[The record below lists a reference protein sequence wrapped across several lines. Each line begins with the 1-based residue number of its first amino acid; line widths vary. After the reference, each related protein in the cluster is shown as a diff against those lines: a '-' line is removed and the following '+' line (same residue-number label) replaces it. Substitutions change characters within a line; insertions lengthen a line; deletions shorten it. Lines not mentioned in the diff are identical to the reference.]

1 MRTHWGIGC
10 ARFFSRAD
18 TTNRVPGADSVF
30 VTMKTKLIQNII
42 TPAIA
47 LIVSATSLQAGT
59 QISEKR
65 IHEPVA
71 TVAEGGPYWAIFGGA
86 NVKQSSDNNQS
97 RGGVGR
103 LADEEQN
110 ELGWF
115 AGVKWGYDFAS
126 SSRVH
131 FALEVEG
138 LYSKLDAETESND
151 GGFSLR
157 TKGDFSAAALM
168 VNGLI
173 KFEPIYTIRPYI
185 GVGAGV
191 AYVELQD
198 VESEVTFKGTRLAN
212 RTQQDAEDWT
222 FAYQGIAGLDFMVN
236 ERISIFTE
244 YKALVFH
251 DAVGTENY
259 INHLVGIGV
268 RVKY

>member
-1 MRTHWGIGC
+1 MQ
-10 ARFFSRAD
+10 
-18 TTNRVPGADSVF
+18 
-30 VTMKTKLIQNII
+30 TKLIQNTI
-42 TPAIA
+42 TPILA
-47 LIVSATSLQAGT
+47 LIVSATSLHAGT

-65 IHEPVA
+65 ISEPVA

-115 AGVKWGYDFAS
+115 AGLKYGYEFAS
-126 SSRVH
+126 PNRVR
-131 FALEVEG
+131 FALEGEL
-138 LYSKLDAETESND
+138 LYSQLDAETESND
-151 GGFSLR
+151 GAFSLR
-157 TKGDFSAAALM
+157 TKGDFSAAAFM
-168 VNGLI
+168 INGLV
-173 KFEPIYTIRPYI
+173 KFEPIWSLRPYI
-185 GVGAGV
+185 GAGAGV

-198 VESEVTFKGTRLAN
+198 VESEVTFKGTRLVN
-212 RTQQDAEDWT
+212 RTQADAEDWT
-222 FAYQGIAGLDFMVN
+222 FAFQGIAGLDFQLN

-251 DAVGTENY
+251 DAVGVDNY
-259 INHLVGIGV
+259 INHLVGVGV

>member
-1 MRTHWGIGC
+1 MQ
-10 ARFFSRAD
+10 
-18 TTNRVPGADSVF
+18 
-30 VTMKTKLIQNII
+30 TKPIQNII
-42 TPAIA
+42 TPIIA
-47 LIVSATSLQAGT
+47 LIISATSVHAGT
-59 QISEKR
+59 QISEKHVR
-65 IHEPVA
+65 EPMA
-71 TVAEGGPYWAIFGGA
+71 TVTDGGPYWAIFGGA

-115 AGVKWGYDFAS
+115 AGLKYGYEFAS
-126 SSRVH
+126 PNRVR
-131 FALEVEG
+131 FALEGEL
-138 LYSKLDAETESND
+138 LYSQLDAETESND

-157 TKGDFSAAALM
+157 TKGDFSAAAFM
-168 VNGLI
+168 INGLVR
-173 KFEPIYTIRPYI
+173 FEPIWSLRPYI
-185 GVGAGV
+185 GAGVGV

-198 VESEVTFKGTRLAN
+198 VESEVTFKGVRLAN
-212 RTQQDAEDWT
+212 RKQQDSEDWT
-222 FAYQGIAGLDFMVN
+222 FAYQGIAGLDFQLN
-236 ERISIFTE
+236 ERVSIFTE